1 MWWGNTMGDVCVD
14 RLANFIDI
22 PKVAKRLIV
31 TITKGE
37 PAKTG
42 NALRLTENKRPGS
55 WDPHGPWLHVDG
67 KYAGDLSNSL
77 IGAIEVNVG
86 LPCWATVEYS

>member
-1 MWWGNTMGDVCVD
+1 MGDVCND
-14 RLANFIDI
+14 RLEMFIDI

-42 NALRLTENKRPGS
+42 NALRLTMQRQPGCF
-55 WDPHGPWLHVDG
+55 DDTRCLFVDDT
-67 KYAGDLSNSL
+67 YAGDLSFSIRSVIN
-77 IGAIEVNVG
+77 IKIG